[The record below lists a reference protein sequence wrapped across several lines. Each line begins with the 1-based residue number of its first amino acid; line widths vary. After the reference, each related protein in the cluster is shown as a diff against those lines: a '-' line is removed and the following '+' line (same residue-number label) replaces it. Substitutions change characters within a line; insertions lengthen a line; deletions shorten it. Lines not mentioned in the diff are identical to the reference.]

1 MFRKEKIA
9 RHPEY
14 NWEHKTV
21 LGEQNIG
28 LDFMYQQVPYLLTT
42 SCCDIYIYILSRRA
56 TQTISHNLIFY

>member
-42 SCCDIYIYILSRRA
+42 SCCDIYIYIYIYWAEGQHKPSV
-56 TQTISHNLIFY
+56 TT